1 MDRKDAQPPAKG
13 ALALLPLSTYLPSQ
27 RHCMSGG
34 DFQLLGLVV
43 FAVVTG
49 ILLLRLRSVL
59 GRRTGTE
66 RRIDPF
72 APQPRPQAAPGP
84 FAKNAPV
91 IEGQAVPVP
100 AAPARGPG
108 AGAVK
113 AADPSFDEAA
123 FLKGARGAFEIVVNA
138 FAAADTGA
146 LKPLLNPNVF
156 DSFAGAI
163 KARGGEKLPSPL
175 LGIKSAEIVES
186 AVEGATVL
194 VTVKFASDQSSGG
207 PADTKTGA
215 ENTHTEEHVD
225 YWTFSRP
232 LKSRDPNWIL
242 IATKSPDEA
251 SR

>member
-1 MDRKDAQPPAKG
+1 
-13 ALALLPLSTYLPSQ
+13 
-27 RHCMSGG
+27 MSGD
-34 DFQLLGLVV
+34 DFQLLGIVV

-49 ILLLRLRSVL
+49 ILLLRLRGLL

-72 APQPRPQAAPGP
+72 APPPPRPQGAPGP
-84 FAKNAPV
+84 FAKSGPV
-91 IEGQAVPVP
+91 IEGQAVPVATA
-100 AAPARGPG
+100 AAPLRTPG
-108 AGAVK
+108 TGAVK
-113 AADPSFDEAA
+113 TVDPSFDEVA

-146 LKPLLNPNVF
+146 LKPLLSPDVF

-175 LGIKSAEIVES
+175 LGIKSAEIAES

-207 PADTKTGA
+207 PADTKAGS
-215 ENTHTEEHVD
+215 ENTQTEEHVD

-242 IATKSPDEA
+242 IATKSPDEV